1 MRRLSDFDRQR
12 LGDWIF
18 GLTLNTWPDIEDPH
32 RLTELLKIL
41 EQMRDADRDGQQINL
56 NLLFGLSSGGSGAP
70 KNHDS
75 LRLWNLVM
83 SWITA
88 DAICTGKSLESYL
101 DVTQKLEVKGV
112 LPGGTCDRSSFFRHL
127 NNYRKK
133 ALFRIV
139 WKGGHAGVL
148 FKKGL
153 AGRSVNFPVVRK
165 MMLVRLRSDWNPRAL
180 TMAA

>member
-127 NNYRKK
+127 NNYRKNNK
-133 ALFRIV
+133 EEIPIMV
-139 WKGGHAGVL
+139 K
-148 FKKGL
+148 
-153 AGRSVNFPVVRK
+153 
-165 MMLVRLRSDWNPRAL
+165 
-180 TMAA
+180 